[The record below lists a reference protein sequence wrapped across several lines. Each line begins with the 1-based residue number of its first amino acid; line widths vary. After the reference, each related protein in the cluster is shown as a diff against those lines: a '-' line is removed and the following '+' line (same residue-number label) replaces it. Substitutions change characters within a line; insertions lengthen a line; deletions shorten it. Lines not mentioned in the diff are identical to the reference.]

1 MNARKHRTGL
11 LMALAL
17 TLPSMTQAA
26 TKYAVID
33 MQSVIVNVEEG
44 KVARSNL
51 EKEIKTKEKELMKE
65 KESLDKLNEDWKSQA
80 AVLSDAARMKKQQ
93 EFQEKFMALRNSEM
107 EFQQEIKRKEQKATQ
122 SIAVKV
128 AKIVEELAK
137 QKQFE
142 VVFESNTA
150 GILYVKDPVDIT
162 KEVITAYEKG
172 AKAGAQEKK

>member
-1 MNARKHRTGL
+1 
-11 LMALAL
+11 
-17 TLPSMTQAA
+17 
-26 TKYAVID
+26 
-33 MQSVIVNVEEG
+33 
-44 KVARSNL
+44 
-51 EKEIKTKEKELMKE
+51 
-65 KESLDKLNEDWKSQA
+65 
-80 AVLSDAARMKKQQ
+80 
-93 EFQEKFMALRNSEM
+93 M

-128 AKIVEELAK
+128 AKIVEDMAK

>member
-1 MNARKHRTGL
+1 
-11 LMALAL
+11 MALAL

-44 KVARSNL
+44 KAARSNL

-128 AKIVEELAK
+128 AKIVEDMAK